1 MVVKKIKAIAK
12 KRGINPQGMKKAEL
26 VRAIQ
31 VNEGNI
37 PCYQTAKDSCDQFDC
52 CWRDDCMQ

>member
-12 KRGINPQGMKKAEL
+12 KRGINPRGMKKAEL